1 MRSDADQIKKLEEE
15 KTVLAGKITAANC
28 EIMGLRDRLRDYE
41 QGAAEVRRTVDML
54 LAATALKY
62 GAQVG
67 EDARELVLRDVGPEL
82 LERWRVLFRVEEKN
96 GDYLIRAERR
106 STEAE

>member
-1 MRSDADQIKKLEEE
+1 MGSYADRMKKLEEE
-15 KTVLAGKITAANC
+15 KTVLAGKVTAANR
-28 EIMGLRDRLRDYE
+28 EIMGLRDRLRSYE

-54 LAATALKY
+54 LAASALKY

-67 EDARELVLRDVGPEL
+67 ENARELVLRDVGPEIL
-82 LERWRVLFRVEEKN
+82 KRWRVLFQVEEKN
-96 GDYLIRAERR
+96 GDYLIRAEKR